1 MMRRIV
7 AYRANRILYNF
18 IKRNY
23 IFGSVIVPANICQS
37 VVDTLILAGMNLIY
51 VDISKDTLCAD
62 RASVINIAPYASLFI
77 FVHTYGVEM
86 VCPEWFSEVRKANPG
101 IVIIDDRCLCLP
113 QQYFREELADLV
125 LFSCCSKKQ
134 VDLGIGGIGFIS
146 EKWNYDEIP
155 VEANPVLTN
164 DIWQPEFDRME
175 QVRIAVS
182 DHKNR
187 LNRIYSESLPLD
199 IQLNER
205 FQHWRF
211 NIVVPQKGI
220 VLQTLF
226 DSGLFASSHYKSLS
240 DSCSVTSQLQA
251 QVINLFNDFYYSEDQ
266 AIRTCEVIKRII
278 C

>member
-7 AYRANRILYNF
+7 AYRANRILYSF
-18 IKRNY
+18 IKRNQ
-23 IFGSVIVPANICQS
+23 ICGSVIVPANICQS

-62 RASVINIAPYASLFI
+62 RASVIKVAPYASLFI

-86 VCPEWFSEVRKANPG
+86 ECPEWFSEVRKVNPG
-101 IVIIDDRCLCLP
+101 IVIIDDRCLCMP
-113 QQYFREELADLV
+113 QQFFREELADLV
-125 LFSCCSKKQ
+125 LFSCCPKKQ

-146 EKWNYDEIP
+146 GKLDYDEIP

-182 DHKNR
+182 DHKSR
-187 LNRIYSESLPLD
+187 LNRIYAESLPLD

-211 NIVVPQKGI
+211 NILVPQKDL
-220 VLQTLF
+220 VLQSIF
-226 DSGLFASSHYKSLS
+226 DAGVFASSHYKSLS
-240 DSCSVTSQLQA
+240 DSCSVATQLQS
-251 QVINLFNDFYYSEDQ
+251 QVINLFNDFYYTEDQ

-278 C
+278 S